1 MLTEDWA
8 LRLERHRQQVSREEV
23 VTSQRVRLIDAM
35 AKAVAENGIA
45 STSVSDVTARAGL
58 PEEVFYAHFQDQE
71 SCFLAAYDL
80 GVEVLAT
87 TVQDDIGS
95 LARSPLA
102 RLERLLTNYFDVL
115 AAEPEFART
124 FLIEIYAAGPRVMER
139 RLEVMR
145 RFSILLAETLG
156 PEAEGGLDPLACE
169 ALVGAI
175 SSLVTTR
182 VAAGEFD
189 QLQDLRGPIMELARR
204 LLSTDAAPPAGFE
217 PATRG
222 LEGRCSVH

>member
-1 MLTEDWA
+1 MLTDDWV
-8 LRLERHRQQVSREEV
+8 LRLERGRQQHSREEV
-23 VTSQRVRLIDAM
+23 VTSQRVQLMDAM

-45 STSVSDVTARAGL
+45 RTSVTDVTARAGL
-58 PEEVFYAHFQDQE
+58 SEGVFHEQFQDLE
-71 SCFLAAYDL
+71 SCLLAAYDL

-87 TVQDDIGS
+87 TIQDDIGS
-95 LARSPLA
+95 LDRPPLA
-102 RLERLLTNYFDVL
+102 RFERLLTNYFDVL

-124 FLIEIYAAGPRVMER
+124 FLIEIYAAGPRALQR

-145 RFSILLAETLG
+145 RFSILLAETFG

-175 SSLVTTR
+175 SSLVTAR

-189 QLQDLRGPIMELARR
+189 QLPTLREPIMALATR
-204 LLSTDAAPPAGFE
+204 LLSTDTVEVPAQQ
-217 PATRG
+217 PSR
-222 LEGRCSVH
+222 

>member
-1 MLTEDWA
+1 MITDDWV
-8 LRLERHRQQVSREEV
+8 LRLERGRQQHSREEV
-23 VTSQRVRLIDAM
+23 VTSQRVQLMDAM

-45 STSVSDVTARAGL
+45 RTSVTDVTARAGL
-58 PEEVFYAHFQDQE
+58 SEGVFHEQFQDLE
-71 SCFLAAYDL
+71 SCLLAAYDL

-87 TVQDDIGS
+87 TIQDDIGS
-95 LARSPLA
+95 LDRPPLA
-102 RLERLLTNYFDVL
+102 RFERLLTNYFDVL

-124 FLIEIYAAGPRVMER
+124 FLIEIYAAGPRALQR

-145 RFSILLAETLG
+145 RFSILLAETFG

-175 SSLVTTR
+175 SSLVTAR

-189 QLQDLRGPIMELARR
+189 QLPTLREPIMALATR
-204 LLSTDAAPPAGFE
+204 LLSTDTVEVPAQQ
-217 PATRG
+217 PSR
-222 LEGRCSVH
+222 